1 MIAHPTDRLLDSLF
15 DRHDVRHEDH
25 KVVAGEGW
33 LDGRAVAVVGTAD
46 RAYIGVETAL
56 ALAGHVLDVLRD
68 HPGRPILLVVDNSG
82 QRLSRW
88 DELMGNNGVIA
99 HLTTCLDFARR
110 SGHRVVGVV
119 HGLAVSG
126 GFMATGMATA
136 ACHALPGAELRVMVP
151 DAMAR
156 ITRIPL
162 DRLLTLFDADSIL
175 TDNIWGYLWGK
186 LAYGAML
193 FGTALTNTIGGADVD
208 DKRPEVIAALTAAE
222 LVRSL
227 LRKPEASR
235 GAGAEERA
243 GHDATA

>member
-1 MIAHPTDRLLDSLF
+1 MIAHPTDRLLDALF

-25 KVVAGEGW
+25 RVVAGVGW
-33 LDGRAVAVVGTAD
+33 LDGRAVAVVGTTE

-88 DELMGNNGVIA
+88 DELMGNNGFIA

-110 SGHRVVGVV
+110 RGHRAVGVV

-162 DRLLTLFDADSIL
+162 DRLLTLFETQPVLAPGAD
-175 TDNIWGYLWGK
+175 N
-186 LAYGAML
+186 
-193 FGTALTNTIGGADVD
+193 FVRIGGLHGVWEGDP
-208 DKRPEVIAALTAAE
+208 RGGLRAALDATDPEDDPRRRLGAERGGRTRAAE
-222 LVRSL
+222 VAALVR
-227 LRKPEASR
+227 A
-235 GAGAEERA
+235 GAGA
-243 GHDATA
+243 